1 LRPAG
6 DEDVLAV
13 EIVFDILGVE
23 VLVAAHVHARDVT
36 LGASVASEEG
46 AFTDQMKIGIL
57 SGGPRRWWLARRQL
71 LIGATRQP
79 DFPRVDQSVVRIL

>member
-36 LGASVASEEG
+36 LGASVASAEG
-46 AFTDQMKIGIL
+46 AFTDRSNENRNSQRRTAEVVA
-57 SGGPRRWWLARRQL
+57 GPPPTSDWRDQ
-71 LIGATRQP
+71 ATR
-79 DFPRVDQSVVRIL
+79 FPPC